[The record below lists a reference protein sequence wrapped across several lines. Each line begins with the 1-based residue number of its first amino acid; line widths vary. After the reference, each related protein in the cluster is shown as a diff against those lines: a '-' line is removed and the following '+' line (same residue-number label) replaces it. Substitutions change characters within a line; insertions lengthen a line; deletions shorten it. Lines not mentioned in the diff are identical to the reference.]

1 MKNYRQLVKE
11 LPSKKVVFA
20 FGRFQPPT
28 TGHEL
33 LVNAVKKLAG
43 TTADHVI
50 YASKTED
57 KKSNPLPVA
66 RKVYFL
72 KRMFP
77 KTNFLAASAEV
88 RTPIEAAKELNK
100 KYKNIVLVA
109 GSDRVASFQKLL
121 NDYNGK
127 EYHFDTIEVVS
138 AGERDP
144 DSDTASGMS
153 GTKMREAA
161 VAGDF
166 NKFKKGLPHT
176 LTELDGRRLMN
187 DIRKGLGHPVIKES
201 FVVNTNVLR
210 ERYINEEIFLI
221 GDKVQDANGVYEIM
235 DRGTNYVTV
244 ADSKGDLSKK
254 WLNQITESEITEDI
268 PGGYAPKEVSF
279 KGFTT
284 KNLHHSADATDAFM
298 QTIQRQGDKDPVAV
312 LNALKATDTYM
323 QINDLH
329 LAQGGI
335 APDQAE
341 INTWIAAHDKAKES
355 LDRVGEF
362 LHHEDYWHM
371 HRHELEFLLTNYKET
386 GKDDMNEE
394 LSDKTIKVS
403 DKIKVA
409 RIIANTFG
417 VENAEATSDPTQLV
431 NSGLRKVRGKAF
443 NADSLKIIG
452 KMLELAREVG
462 IQYDNNLVPI
472 KLKEGTIQ
480 PNGTDKIDV
489 LSSAPTDRTK
499 TVYYKDFKK
508 MIQKEEV
515 VDKKDNES
523 DHDYD
528 ARMSAHPHSHV
539 GHAMSAPSDSTNL
552 RRQKVRYR
560 LGEEVELDESASEL
574 DKHIS
579 TFGKGVKSSAAKQS
593 TYKRD
598 NKPIHNMKHVETDAS
613 HQAVFDHLKK
623 MGFKKT
629 SGHDPKPNEFDMH
642 HNRDEMTSKSD
653 PVHHSS
659 GVSAHVEKEH
669 GGKTKVH
676 FTHRGMKEE
685 VFEEVHIYESFEKAE
700 AHRTKAVEAQKKGD
714 AEKFHH
720 HMSNHYEALS
730 QWHSSK
736 GRHNMADL
744 TSQKA
749 DKHHEASTNGGKLK
763 TEEVTEEPAMKH
775 RVAVTVSDPNHTAVS
790 KRKEQVQKFAK
801 VTAASEADALKK
813 ASAHFKKAGFK
824 VHGAEHHSMVKEDA
838 DQIDEISQKLAGDY
852 YGAATKKH
860 IDKVGVKPNMYDRI
874 EKDMGKQRKA
884 GVDRALDRVTGAR
897 KTNEE
902 LVNELSNATLGS
914 YKKKAGAEASAA
926 DKVGD
931 TKKADKRFSGI
942 IKATKKEFVND
953 LEKEDV
959 DTSEYTIKKFVG
971 GDGKT
976 HERKIRPKRI
986 TFAASKGGGEPAQGK
1001 QKDESYYIDVVNALN
1016 EVMTAIDK
1024 GEYDFEGQMAR
1035 TQLQTTMRNCK
1046 DLIDMVKDDDNMP
1059 EWVQSKITLAQD
1071 YITTVRDYLQSKQEL
1086 GESTK
1091 AELEKDKDYEDYK
1104 DPFFEESDEE
1114 ELSDDDM
1121 DAMINNTQDH
1131 EFLDAYDEDEL
1142 HIVDLDT
1149 GEPVEDDEKDIKEE
1163 ALMEVLSRFERMRA
1177 KMRFAKTK
1185 SKRERRMVI
1194 ALKARSN
1201 SQTINKRARRMAVI
1215 LMKKRIAR
1223 KPLSQLSIGEK
1234 ERLEKIIQNRK
1245 AVIGRIAMKL
1255 TPRMRKIEQNR
1266 LSHTKGGT
1274 GSTNN
1279 AF

>member
-77 KTNFLAASAEV
+77 KTNFVAASAEV

-187 DIRKGLGHPVIKES
+187 DIRKGLGHPIIKEQ
-201 FVVNTNVLR
+201 FIVLKDNLR
-210 ERYINEEIFLI
+210 EKYFNGEIFNVGDIVESSDVQYEIVKRGSNHLLLKQEDGSLVSKWIQDVTLVEEI
-221 GDKVQDANGVYEIM
+221 K
-235 DRGTNYVTV
+235 
-244 ADSKGDLSKK
+244 
-254 WLNQITESEITEDI
+254 
-268 PGGYAPKEVSF
+268 
-279 KGFTT
+279 
-284 KNLHHSADATDAFM
+284 
-298 QTIQRQGDKDPVAV
+298 
-312 LNALKATDTYM
+312 
-323 QINDLH
+323 
-329 LAQGGI
+329 
-335 APDQAE
+335 
-341 INTWIAAHDKAKES
+341 
-355 LDRVGEF
+355 
-362 LHHEDYWHM
+362 
-371 HRHELEFLLTNYKET
+371 
-386 GKDDMNEE
+386 MNEE

-409 RIIANTFG
+409 RIIANTLG

-431 NSGLRKVRGKAF
+431 NAGLRKVRGKAF

-452 KMLELAREVG
+452 KMLELASEVG
-462 IQYDNNLVPI
+462 IKYDNNLVPT
-472 KLKEGTIQ
+472 KLKEGVIQ

-489 LSSAPTDRTK
+489 VSSAPTTSRTK
-499 TVYYKDFKK
+499 TVYYKDFKN
-508 MIQKEEV
+508 MLQKEAI

-523 DHDYD
+523 DQDTE
-528 ARMSAHPHSHV
+528 ARAKAHPHAEV
-539 GHAMSAPSDSTNL
+539 GSAMTKDTDTSNI
-552 RRQKVRYR
+552 RRQKIKYR
-560 LGEEVELDESASEL
+560 LGEEVELDESAADL

-598 NKPIHNMKHVETDAS
+598 NKPIHNMKHVETDS
-613 HQAVFDHLKK
+613 DHHAVFKHLQK
-623 MGFKKT
+623 MGYKKT
-629 SGHDPKPNEFDMH
+629 SGYDSKPNEFDMH

-659 GVSAHVEKEH
+659 GISAHVEKEH

-685 VFEEVHIYESFEKAE
+685 VQLDESYEKAE
-700 AHRTKAVEAQKKGD
+700 AHRTKAVEAQKAGN

-790 KRKEQVQKFAK
+790 KRKDQMQKFAK
-801 VTAASEADALKK
+801 VTAASMEDAIKK
-813 ASAHFKKAGFK
+813 AEAHFKKAGFK
-824 VHGAEHHSMVKEDA
+824 IHGSEHHSMVKED
-838 DQIDEISQKLAGDY
+838 L
-852 YGAATKKH
+852 
-860 IDKVGVKPNMYDRI
+860 
-874 EKDMGKQRKA
+874 
-884 GVDRALDRVTGAR
+884 
-897 KTNEE
+897 
-902 LVNELSNATLGS
+902 NELSNDTLGS

-926 DKVGD
+926 DKAGD

-953 LEKEDV
+953 L
-959 DTSEYTIKKFVG
+959 KKN
-971 GDGKT
+971 
-976 HERKIRPKRI
+976 
-986 TFAASKGGGEPAQGK
+986 
-1001 QKDESYYIDVVNALN
+1001 ESYYTKIVDALN
-1016 EVMTAIDK
+1016 EAMTAIDK

-1035 TQLQTTMRNCK
+1035 TQLQTTLRNCK

-1114 ELSDDDM
+1114 EMSDADM

-1131 EFLDAYDEDEL
+1131 EFLDAYEDNEL
-1142 HIVDLDT
+1142 HIIDLDT
-1149 GEPVEDDEKDIKEE
+1149 GESVEDDVEHVKEE
-1163 ALMEVLSRFERMRA
+1163 ALLEVLSRFERLRA

-1185 SKRERRMVI
+1185 SKRERRMAI
-1194 ALKARSN
+1194 ALKSRS
-1201 SQTINKRARRMAVI
+1201 STQTLNKRARHMAVI

-1234 ERLEKIIQNRK
+1234 ERLDKIIQKRK
-1245 AVIGRIAMKL
+1245 VMIGRIAMKL

-1274 GSTNN
+1274 GNTNN

>member
-66 RKVYFL
+66 RKIYFL

-187 DIRKGLGHPVIKES
+187 DIRKGLGHPIIKEQ
-201 FVVNTNVLR
+201 FVVQKDDLR
-210 ERYINEEIFLI
+210 EKYFNGEIFNV
-221 GDKVQDANGVYEIM
+221 GDIVESSDVQYEIIK
-235 DRGTNYVTV
+235 RGSNHLLLKQEDGSLVSKWIQDVTIV
-244 ADSKGDLSKK
+244 
-254 WLNQITESEITEDI
+254 EE
-268 PGGYAPKEVSF
+268 
-279 KGFTT
+279 
-284 KNLHHSADATDAFM
+284 
-298 QTIQRQGDKDPVAV
+298 
-312 LNALKATDTYM
+312 LK
-323 QINDLH
+323 
-329 LAQGGI
+329 
-335 APDQAE
+335 
-341 INTWIAAHDKAKES
+341 
-355 LDRVGEF
+355 
-362 LHHEDYWHM
+362 
-371 HRHELEFLLTNYKET
+371 
-386 GKDDMNEE
+386 MNEE
-394 LSDKTIKVS
+394 LSDKTIKGS

-462 IQYDNNLVPI
+462 IQYDNNLVPT

-515 VDKKDNES
+515 VDNEI
-523 DHDYD
+523 DDT
-528 ARMSAHPHSHV
+528 RMTAHPHSHV
-539 GHAMSAPSDSTNL
+539 GHAMVGPNDSHNL
-552 RRQKVRYR
+552 RHQKVRYR
-560 LGEEVELDESASEL
+560 LGEEVELDESAADL

-593 TYKRD
+593 TYKKD
-598 NKPIHNMKHVETDAS
+598 GKPIHNMKHVETDAT

-629 SGHDPKPNEFDMH
+629 GGYDSKPNEFDMH
-642 HNRDEMTSKSD
+642 HNRNEMTAKSD

-700 AHRTKAVEAQKKGD
+700 AHRIKATDAKTKGD

-801 VTAASEADALKK
+801 VTAGNEEEAIKK

-824 VHGAEHHSMVKEDA
+824 IHGAEHHSMVKEDI

-860 IDKVGVKPNMYDRI
+860 IDKVGVKSNMYDRI
-874 EKDMGKQRKA
+874 EKDMGKQRKT

-914 YKKKAGAEASAA
+914 YKKKAGADASAA
-926 DKVGD
+926 DKAGD

-986 TFAASKGGGEPAQGK
+986 TFAASKSGGEPAQGG
-1001 QKDESYYIDVVNALN
+1001 QKDESYYTKVVDALN
-1016 EVMTAIDK
+1016 EAMTAIDK
-1024 GEYDFEGQMAR
+1024 GEYDYEGQMAR
-1035 TQLQTTMRNCK
+1035 TQLQTTLRNCK
-1046 DLIDMVKDDDNMP
+1046 DLIDMIKDDDNMP

-1071 YITTVRDYLQSKQEL
+1071 YITTVRDYLQSKEEL
-1086 GESTK
+1086 V
-1091 AELEKDKDYEDYK
+1091 AEGLQPDT
-1104 DPFFEESDEE
+1104 DPFFDEDADT

-1131 EFLDAYDEDEL
+1131 EFLDAYEDGEL

-1185 SKRERRMVI
+1185 SKRERRMAI
-1194 ALKARSN
+1194 ALKSRS
-1201 SQTINKRARRMAVI
+1201 STQTLNKRARHMAVI

-1245 AVIGRIAMKL
+1245 AMIGRIAMKL

-1266 LSHTKGGT
+1266 LSHTKGAT

>member
-201 FVVNTNVLR
+201 FVVTTNVLR

-221 GDKVQDANGVYEIM
+221 GDKVQDTKGVYEIM

-244 ADSKGDLSKK
+244 ADSQGNLSKK
-254 WLNQITESEITEDI
+254 WLDQITESEITEDI
-268 PGGYAPKEVSF
+268 QGGYAPKEVSF
-279 KGFTT
+279 KGYTT

-312 LNALKATDTYM
+312 LNALKATDAYM
-323 QINDLH
+323 KINDLH
-329 LAQGGI
+329 LEQDGR
-335 APDQAE
+335 APDEAE
-341 INTWIAAHDKAKES
+341 IKTWIAAHDKAKES

-371 HRHELEFLLTNYKET
+371 HQHELEDLLTNYKET

-394 LSDKTIKVS
+394 LSDKTIKGS

-409 RIIANTFG
+409 RIIANTLG
-417 VENAEATSDPTQLV
+417 VENAETTSDPMQLV

-462 IQYDNNLVPI
+462 IQYDNNLVPT
-472 KLKEGTIQ
+472 KLKEGVIQ

-489 LSSAPTDRTK
+489 MTTAPADRTK

-508 MIQKEEV
+508 MIQKEDN

-523 DHDYD
+523 DHDYE
-528 ARMSAHPHSHV
+528 AALTAHPHSHI
-539 GHAMSAPSDSTNL
+539 GHSMTGPNDNHSL
-552 RRQKVRYR
+552 RRQKIKYH
-560 LGEEVELDESASEL
+560 LGEEVQLDES
-574 DKHIS
+574 
-579 TFGKGVKSSAAKQS
+579 
-593 TYKRD
+593 Y
-598 NKPIHNMKHVETDAS
+598 
-613 HQAVFDHLKK
+613 
-623 MGFKKT
+623 
-629 SGHDPKPNEFDMH
+629 
-642 HNRDEMTSKSD
+642 
-653 PVHHSS
+653 
-659 GVSAHVEKEH
+659 
-669 GGKTKVH
+669 
-676 FTHRGMKEE
+676 
-685 VFEEVHIYESFEKAE
+685 EKAE
-700 AHRTKAVEAQKKGD
+700 AHRAKAVEAQKKGD

-749 DKHHEASTNGGKLK
+749 DKHHEASINGGKLK

-790 KRKEQVQKFAK
+790 KRKEQIQKFAK
-801 VTAASEADALKK
+801 VTAGSEADALKK

-824 VHGAEHHSMVKEDA
+824 VHGTEHHSMVKEENS
-838 DQIDEISQKLAGDY
+838 ID
-852 YGAATKKH
+852 
-860 IDKVGVKPNMYDRI
+860 
-874 EKDMGKQRKA
+874 
-884 GVDRALDRVTGAR
+884 
-897 KTNEE
+897 
-902 LVNELSNATLGS
+902 
-914 YKKKAGAEASAA
+914 
-926 DKVGD
+926 
-931 TKKADKRFSGI
+931 
-942 IKATKKEFVND
+942 
-953 LEKEDV
+953 EDV
-959 DTSEYTIKKFVG
+959 DTSEYKIKKFVG

-976 HERKIRPKRI
+976 HERKIRPKRV
-986 TFAASKGGGEPAQGK
+986 TFAASKEGGEPVQDK
-1001 QKDESYYIDVVNALN
+1001 QKDESVVI
-1016 EVMTAIDK
+1016 TAPVL
-1024 GEYDFEGQMAR
+1024 EA
-1035 TQLQTTMRNCK
+1035 
-1046 DLIDMVKDDDNMP
+1046 
-1059 EWVQSKITLAQD
+1059 
-1071 YITTVRDYLQSKQEL
+1071 
-1086 GESTK
+1086 TK
-1091 AELEKDKDYEDYK
+1091 AEIEGNKDYEDYK

-1114 ELSDDDM
+1114 EMSDDDM
-1121 DAMINNTQDH
+1121 DAMINSTHDH

-1149 GEPVEDDEKDIKEE
+1149 GESVEDDEKEIKEE
-1163 ALMEVLSRFERMRA
+1163 TLMEVLSRFERMRA

-1185 SKRERRMVI
+1185 SKRERRMAI

-1266 LSHTKGGT
+1266 LTHTKGGT

>member
-77 KTNFLAASAEV
+77 KTNFVAASAEV

-187 DIRKGLGHPVIKES
+187 DIRKGLGHPIIKEQ
-201 FVVNTNVLR
+201 FIVQTDDLR
-210 ERYINEEIFLI
+210 EKYFNGEIFNV
-221 GDKVQDANGVYEIM
+221 GDIVESSDVQYEIVK
-235 DRGTNYVTV
+235 RGSNHLLLKQEDGSLVSKWIQDVTIV
-244 ADSKGDLSKK
+244 
-254 WLNQITESEITEDI
+254 EE
-268 PGGYAPKEVSF
+268 
-279 KGFTT
+279 
-284 KNLHHSADATDAFM
+284 
-298 QTIQRQGDKDPVAV
+298 
-312 LNALKATDTYM
+312 LK
-323 QINDLH
+323 
-329 LAQGGI
+329 
-335 APDQAE
+335 
-341 INTWIAAHDKAKES
+341 
-355 LDRVGEF
+355 
-362 LHHEDYWHM
+362 
-371 HRHELEFLLTNYKET
+371 
-386 GKDDMNEE
+386 MNEE
-394 LSDKTIKVS
+394 LSDKTIKS
-403 DKIKVA
+403 TDKIKVA

-462 IQYDNNLVPI
+462 IQYDNNLVPT

-489 LSSAPTDRTK
+489 LSSAPTNRTK

-508 MIQKEEV
+508 IIQKEEV
-515 VDKKDNES
+515 VDNEI
-523 DHDYD
+523 DDVRID
-528 ARMSAHPHSHV
+528 AHPHSHV
-539 GHAMSAPSDSTNL
+539 GHAMVGPNDSHNL
-552 RRQKVRYR
+552 RHQKVRYR
-560 LGEEVELDESASEL
+560 LGEEVELDESAADL

-598 NKPIHNMKHVETDAS
+598 NKPIHNMKHVETDAT

-629 SGHDPKPNEFDMH
+629 SGYDPKPNEFDMH
-642 HNRDEMTSKSD
+642 HNRDEMTAKSD

-659 GVSAHVEKEH
+659 GVSVHVEKEH

-685 VFEEVHIYESFEKAE
+685 FQLDESYEKAE
-700 AHRTKAVEAQKKGD
+700 AHRIKATDAKTKGD

-749 DKHHEASTNGGKLK
+749 DKHHEASLNGGKLK

-801 VTAASEADALKK
+801 VTAGNEEEAIKK

-824 VHGAEHHSMVKEDA
+824 IHGAEHHSMVKED
-838 DQIDEISQKLAGDY
+838 L
-852 YGAATKKH
+852 
-860 IDKVGVKPNMYDRI
+860 
-874 EKDMGKQRKA
+874 
-884 GVDRALDRVTGAR
+884 
-897 KTNEE
+897 
-902 LVNELSNATLGS
+902 NELSNATLGS
-914 YKKKAGAEASAA
+914 YKKKAGADASAA

-931 TKKADKRFSGI
+931 TKKDDKRFSGI

-953 LEKEDV
+953 LKKEDV
-959 DTSEYTIKKFVG
+959 DTSEYKIKKFVG

-986 TFAASKGGGEPAQGK
+986 TFAASKSGGEPAQGG
-1001 QKDESYYIDVVNALN
+1001 QKDESYYTKVVDALN
-1016 EVMTAIDK
+1016 EAMTAIDK
-1024 GEYDFEGQMAR
+1024 GEYDYEGQMAR
-1035 TQLQTTMRNCK
+1035 TQLQTTLRNCK
-1046 DLIDMVKDDDNMP
+1046 DLIDMIKDDDNMP

-1071 YITTVRDYLQSKQEL
+1071 YITTVRDYLQSKEEL
-1086 GESTK
+1086 V
-1091 AELEKDKDYEDYK
+1091 AEGLQPDT
-1104 DPFFEESDEE
+1104 DPFFDEDADA

-1131 EFLDAYDEDEL
+1131 EFLDAYEDGEL
-1142 HIVDLDT
+1142 HIMDLDT
-1149 GEPVEDDEKDIKEE
+1149 GESVEDDEKDIKEE

-1194 ALKARSN
+1194 ALKSRS
-1201 SQTINKRARRMAVI
+1201 STQTLNKRARHMAVI

-1245 AVIGRIAMKL
+1245 AMIGRIAMKL

-1266 LSHTKGGT
+1266 LTHTKGGT

>member
-201 FVVNTNVLR
+201 FVVNTNNLR
-210 ERYINEEIFLI
+210 EKYINEEIFLI
-221 GDKVQDANGVYEIM
+221 GDKVQDAHGVYEIM

-254 WLNQITESEITEDI
+254 WLDQIIESEITEDI
-268 PGGYAPKEVSF
+268 QSDCAPKEVSF
-279 KGFTT
+279 KGYTT
-284 KNLHHSADATDAFM
+284 KNLHHSTDATNAFM
-298 QTIQRQGDKDPVAV
+298 LTIQRKGGKDPVAV

-323 QINDLH
+323 KINDLH
-329 LAQGGI
+329 LEQGGT
-335 APDQAE
+335 APEKNE

-355 LDRVGEF
+355 LDRIGEF

-371 HRHELEFLLTNYKET
+371 HQHELQDLLTNYKET

-394 LSDKTIKVS
+394 LSDKTIKVT

-462 IQYDNNLVPI
+462 IQYDNNLVPT

-480 PNGTDKIDV
+480 PNKTNEIDV
-489 LSSAPTDRTK
+489 QTSTPTDRTK

-528 ARMSAHPHSHV
+528 ARMTANPHSYV
-539 GHAMSAPSDSTNL
+539 GHSMSAPTDSNNL
-552 RRQKVRYR
+552 RHQKVRYR
-560 LGEEVELDESASEL
+560 LGEEVSE
-574 DKHIS
+574 K
-579 TFGKGVKSSAAKQS
+579 
-593 TYKRD
+593 
-598 NKPIHNMKHVETDAS
+598 
-613 HQAVFDHLKK
+613 
-623 MGFKKT
+623 
-629 SGHDPKPNEFDMH
+629 
-642 HNRDEMTSKSD
+642 
-653 PVHHSS
+653 
-659 GVSAHVEKEH
+659 
-669 GGKTKVH
+669 
-676 FTHRGMKEE
+676 
-685 VFEEVHIYESFEKAE
+685 
-700 AHRTKAVEAQKKGD
+700 
-714 AEKFHH
+714 
-720 HMSNHYEALS
+720 
-730 QWHSSK
+730 
-736 GRHNMADL
+736 
-744 TSQKA
+744 
-749 DKHHEASTNGGKLK
+749 
-763 TEEVTEEPAMKH
+763 PAMKH
-775 RVAVTVSDPNHTAVS
+775 RVAVTVSDPNHTVVS

-801 VTAASEADALKK
+801 VTAGNEKEAINK

-824 VHGAEHHSMVKEDA
+824 IHGAEHHSMVKED
-838 DQIDEISQKLAGDY
+838 L
-852 YGAATKKH
+852 
-860 IDKVGVKPNMYDRI
+860 
-874 EKDMGKQRKA
+874 
-884 GVDRALDRVTGAR
+884 
-897 KTNEE
+897 
-902 LVNELSNATLGS
+902 NELSNDTLGS
-914 YKKKAGAEASAA
+914 YKKKAGVEASAA

-953 LEKEDV
+953 L
-959 DTSEYTIKKFVG
+959 
-971 GDGKT
+971 
-976 HERKIRPKRI
+976 RKN
-986 TFAASKGGGEPAQGK
+986 
-1001 QKDESYYIDVVNALN
+1001 ESYYVGVIDDLTEA
-1016 EVMTAIDK
+1016 MIAIDK

-1035 TQLQTTMRNCK
+1035 TQLQTTLRNCK
-1046 DLIDMVKDDDNMP
+1046 DLIAMVKDDDNMP

-1071 YITTVRDYLQSKQEL
+1071 YITTVRDYLQSKEEL
-1086 GESTK
+1086 VAES
-1091 AELEKDKDYEDYK
+1091 LQPDNDPVFDKDADT
-1104 DPFFEESDEE
+1104 

-1131 EFLDAYDEDEL
+1131 EFLDAYDEEEL
-1142 HIVDLDT
+1142 HIIDLDT
-1149 GEPVEDDEKDIKEE
+1149 GEPVEDTEKDIKEE
-1163 ALMEVLSRFERMRA
+1163 TLMEVLSRFERMRA
-1177 KMRFAKTK
+1177 KMRFAKTQ
-1185 SKRERRMVI
+1185 SKRNRRMAI
-1194 ALKARSN
+1194 TLKTRSN

-1215 LMKKRIAR
+1215 LMKKRIAK
-1223 KPLSQLSIGEK
+1223 KPLSQLSLGEK

-1266 LSHTKGGT
+1266 LSHTKGAT

>member
-187 DIRKGLGHPVIKES
+187 DIRKGLGHPIIKEQ
-201 FVVNTNVLR
+201 FIVKKDDLR
-210 ERYINEEIFLI
+210 EKYFNGQIFNVGEIVESS
-221 GDKVQDANGVYEIM
+221 DVQYEIVK
-235 DRGTNYVTV
+235 RGSNHLLLKQEDGSLVSKWIQDVTIV
-244 ADSKGDLSKK
+244 
-254 WLNQITESEITEDI
+254 EE
-268 PGGYAPKEVSF
+268 
-279 KGFTT
+279 
-284 KNLHHSADATDAFM
+284 
-298 QTIQRQGDKDPVAV
+298 
-312 LNALKATDTYM
+312 LK
-323 QINDLH
+323 
-329 LAQGGI
+329 
-335 APDQAE
+335 
-341 INTWIAAHDKAKES
+341 
-355 LDRVGEF
+355 
-362 LHHEDYWHM
+362 
-371 HRHELEFLLTNYKET
+371 
-386 GKDDMNEE
+386 MNEE
-394 LSDKTIKVS
+394 LSDKTIKS
-403 DKIKVA
+403 TDKIKVA

-462 IQYDNNLVPI
+462 IQYDNNLVPT

-515 VDKKDNES
+515 VDNEI
-523 DHDYD
+523 DDT
-528 ARMSAHPHSHV
+528 RMTAHPHSHV
-539 GHAMSAPSDSTNL
+539 GHAMVGPNDSHNL
-552 RRQKVRYR
+552 RHQKVRYR
-560 LGEEVELDESASEL
+560 LGEATDAEKAAKESAKASLAAKQAKEKEALTNKQAKEKEAISEDDDIVTRSDYKVSPSGRKVHKQLRFKSFTNDVKEHVELDESAAEL
-574 DKHIS
+574 NKHIS
-579 TFGKGVKSSAAKQS
+579 TFSSGVKSSAAKQS
-593 TYKRD
+593 TYKKD
-598 NKPIHNMKHVETDAS
+598 GKPIHNMKHVETDAT

-629 SGHDPKPNEFDMH
+629 GGYDSKPNEFDMH

-700 AHRTKAVEAQKKGD
+700 AHRIKATDAKTKGD

-801 VTAASEADALKK
+801 VTAGNEEEAIKK

-824 VHGAEHHSMVKEDA
+824 IHGAEHHSMVKEDI

-860 IDKVGVKPNMYDRI
+860 IDKVGVKSNMYDRI
-874 EKDMGKQRKA
+874 EKDMGKQRKT

-914 YKKKAGAEASAA
+914 YKKKAGVEASAA
-926 DKVGD
+926 DKAGD

-953 LEKEDV
+953 L
-959 DTSEYTIKKFVG
+959 
-971 GDGKT
+971 
-976 HERKIRPKRI
+976 RKN
-986 TFAASKGGGEPAQGK
+986 
-1001 QKDESYYIDVVNALN
+1001 ESYYTKVVDALN
-1016 EVMTAIDK
+1016 EAMTAIDK
-1024 GEYDFEGQMAR
+1024 GEYDYEGQMAR

-1071 YITTVRDYLQSKQEL
+1071 YITTVRDYLQSKEEL

-1091 AELEKDKDYEDYK
+1091 SELEKDKDYEDYK
-1104 DPFFEESDEE
+1104 DPFFEENDEE
-1114 ELSDDDM
+1114 EMSDDDM

-1131 EFLDAYDEDEL
+1131 EFLDAYEDGEL
-1142 HIVDLDT
+1142 HIMDLDT
-1149 GEPVEDDEKDIKEE
+1149 GESVEDDEKDIKEE

-1194 ALKARSN
+1194 ALKSRS
-1201 SQTINKRARRMAVI
+1201 STQTLNKRARHMAVI

-1245 AVIGRIAMKL
+1245 AMIGRIAMKL

-1266 LSHTKGGT
+1266 LTHTKGGT

>member
-1 MKNYRQLVKE
+1 
-11 LPSKKVVFA
+11 
-20 FGRFQPPT
+20 
-28 TGHEL
+28 
-33 LVNAVKKLAG
+33 
-43 TTADHVI
+43 
-50 YASKTED
+50 
-57 KKSNPLPVA
+57 
-66 RKVYFL
+66 
-72 KRMFP
+72 
-77 KTNFLAASAEV
+77 
-88 RTPIEAAKELNK
+88 
-100 KYKNIVLVA
+100 
-109 GSDRVASFQKLL
+109 
-121 NDYNGK
+121 
-127 EYHFDTIEVVS
+127 
-138 AGERDP
+138 
-144 DSDTASGMS
+144 
-153 GTKMREAA
+153 MREAA

-201 FVVNTNVLR
+201 FVVTTNVLR

-221 GDKVQDANGVYEIM
+221 GDKVQDAKGVYEIM

-244 ADSKGDLSKK
+244 ADSQGNLSKK
-254 WLNQITESEITEDI
+254 WLDQITESQITEDI
-268 PGGYAPKEVSF
+268 QGGYAPKEVSF
-279 KGFTT
+279 KGYTT

-312 LNALKATDTYM
+312 LNALKATDAYM
-323 QINDLH
+323 KINDLH
-329 LAQGGI
+329 LEQGGR
-335 APDQAE
+335 APEKTE
-341 INTWIAAHDKAKES
+341 IDAWIAAHDKAKES

-371 HRHELEFLLTNYKET
+371 HEHELESLLTNYKET

-394 LSDKTIKVS
+394 LSDKTIKGS

-409 RIIANTFG
+409 RIIANTLG
-417 VENAEATSDPTQLV
+417 VENAEATSDPMQLV

-462 IQYDNNLVPI
+462 IQYDNNLVPT
-472 KLKEGTIQ
+472 KLKEGVIQ

-489 LSSAPTDRTK
+489 MTTAPADRTK

-508 MIQKEEV
+508 MIQKEDN

-523 DHDYD
+523 DHDYE
-528 ARMSAHPHSHV
+528 AGLTAHPHSHI
-539 GHAMSAPSDSTNL
+539 GQSMTGPNDNHNL
-552 RRQKVRYR
+552 RRQKIKYH
-560 LGEEVELDESASEL
+560 LGEEVELDESAAEL

-598 NKPIHNMKHVETDAS
+598 GKPIHNMKHVETDS
-613 HQAVFDHLKK
+613 DHQKVFDHLKK

-629 SGHDPKPNEFDMH
+629 GGHDPKPNEFDMH

-676 FTHRGMKEE
+676 FTHRSMKEE
-685 VFEEVHIYESFEKAE
+685 FQLDESYEKAE
-700 AHRTKAVEAQKKGD
+700 AHRAKAVEAQKKGD

-749 DKHHEASTNGGKLK
+749 DKHHEASINGGKLK

-790 KRKEQVQKFAK
+790 KRKEQIQKFAK

-824 VHGAEHHSMVKEDA
+824 VHGTEHHSMVKED
-838 DQIDEISQKLAGDY
+838 L
-852 YGAATKKH
+852 
-860 IDKVGVKPNMYDRI
+860 
-874 EKDMGKQRKA
+874 
-884 GVDRALDRVTGAR
+884 
-897 KTNEE
+897 
-902 LVNELSNATLGS
+902 NELSNDTLGS

-926 DKVGD
+926 DKAGD

-953 LEKEDV
+953 LRKEDV
-959 DTSEYTIKKFVG
+959 DTSEYKIKKFVG

-976 HERKIRPKRI
+976 HERKIRPKRV
-986 TFAASKGGGEPAQGK
+986 TFAASKSGGEPAQDK
-1001 QKDESYYIDVVNALN
+1001 QKDESFYIDVVNALN
-1016 EVMTAIDK
+1016 EAMTAIDK

-1035 TQLQTTMRNCK
+1035 TQLQTTLRNCK

-1091 AELEKDKDYEDYK
+1091 AEIEGNKDYEDYK
-1104 DPFFEESDEE
+1104 DPFFAESDDNEE
-1114 ELSDDDM
+1114 MSDDDM
-1121 DAMINNTQDH
+1121 DAMINSTQDH

-1149 GEPVEDDEKDIKEE
+1149 GEPVEDDEKEIKEE
-1163 ALMEVLSRFERMRA
+1163 TLMEVLSRFERMRA

-1185 SKRERRMVI
+1185 SKRERRMAI

-1266 LSHTKGGT
+1266 LTHTKGGT

>member
-1 MKNYRQLVKE
+1 MKQYRQLVKE

-43 TTADHVI
+43 STADHVI

-77 KTNFLAASAEV
+77 KTNFVAASAEV

-127 EYHFDTIEVVS
+127 EYNFDTIEVVS

-187 DIRKGLGHPVIKES
+187 DIRKGMGHPTIKES
-201 FVVNTNVLR
+201 FVVTTNVLR
-210 ERYINEEIFLI
+210 ERYINEEIFMI
-221 GDKVQDANGVYEIM
+221 GDKVQDDKGVYEIM

-244 ADSKGDLSKK
+244 ADSQGNLSKK
-254 WLNQITESEITEDI
+254 WLDQITESEIVEDI
-268 PGGYAPKEVSF
+268 SSGYVPKEVSF
-279 KGFTT
+279 KGYTT

-298 QTIQRQGDKDPVAV
+298 QTIKRQGDKDPVSV

-329 LAQGGI
+329 LAQGSI
-335 APDQAE
+335 APDNAE
-341 INTWIAAHDKAKES
+341 IKTWIAAHDKAKES

-371 HRHELEFLLTNYKET
+371 HQHELEVLLTNYKER

-394 LSDKTIKVS
+394 LSDKTIKGS

-452 KMLELAREVG
+452 KMLQLASEVG
-462 IQYDNNLVPI
+462 IQYDNNLVPT

-489 LSSAPTDRTK
+489 LSSAPTSRTK
-499 TVYYKDFKK
+499 TVYYKDFKN
-508 MIQKEEV
+508 ILQKEAV
-515 VDKKDNES
+515 VDDKID
-523 DHDYD
+523 DV
-528 ARMSAHPHSHV
+528 RLTAHPHSHV
-539 GHAMSAPSDSTNL
+539 GHAMTSPTDSSNH
-552 RRQKVRYR
+552 RHQKIRYR
-560 LGEEVELDESASEL
+560 LGEEVEL
-574 DKHIS
+574 
-579 TFGKGVKSSAAKQS
+579 
-593 TYKRD
+593 
-598 NKPIHNMKHVETDAS
+598 
-613 HQAVFDHLKK
+613 
-623 MGFKKT
+623 
-629 SGHDPKPNEFDMH
+629 NE
-642 HNRDEMTSKSD
+642 
-653 PVHHSS
+653 
-659 GVSAHVEKEH
+659 EH
-669 GGKTKVH
+669 
-676 FTHRGMKEE
+676 
-685 VFEEVHIYESFEKAE
+685 YEKAE
-700 AHRTKAVEAQKKGD
+700 AHRAKAMEAKKKDD
-714 AEKFHH
+714 AEMYHH
-720 HMSNHYEALS
+720 HMSNHYDSIA
-730 QWHSSK
+730 QWHDSK

-744 TSQKA
+744 SGQKA
-749 DKHHEASTNGGKLK
+749 EKHHEASLNGGKLK

-775 RVAVTVSDPNHTAVS
+775 RVAVTISDPNHTVVS

-801 VTAASEADALKK
+801 VTAGNEADAIKK
-813 ASAHFKKAGFK
+813 ASAHFEKAGFK
-824 VHGAEHHSMVKEDA
+824 IHGAEHHSMVKED
-838 DQIDEISQKLAGDY
+838 L
-852 YGAATKKH
+852 
-860 IDKVGVKPNMYDRI
+860 
-874 EKDMGKQRKA
+874 
-884 GVDRALDRVTGAR
+884 
-897 KTNEE
+897 
-902 LVNELSNATLGS
+902 NELSNDTLGS
-914 YKKKAGAEASAA
+914 YKKKAGEQASAA

-953 LEKEDV
+953 LRKEDA
-959 DTSEYTIKKFVG
+959 EL
-971 GDGKT
+971 
-976 HERKIRPKRI
+976 EE
-986 TFAASKGGGEPAQGK
+986 A
-1001 QKDESYYIDVVNALN
+1001 
-1016 EVMTAIDK
+1016 MTAIDK

-1035 TQLQTTMRNCK
+1035 TQLQTILRNCK
-1046 DLIDMVKDDDNMP
+1046 DLIDMIKDDNNMP

-1071 YITTVRDYLQSKQEL
+1071 YITTVRDYLQSKEEL
-1086 GESTK
+1086 V
-1091 AELEKDKDYEDYK
+1091 AEGLQPDN
-1104 DPFFEESDEE
+1104 DPFFDEDVDT
-1114 ELSDDDM
+1114 ELSDKDM
-1121 DAMINNTQDH
+1121 DDMINNTHDD
-1131 EFLDAYDEDEL
+1131 EFMDAYEDDEF
-1142 HIVDLDT
+1142 HIVDTET
-1149 GEPVEDDEKDIKEE
+1149 GEPIEDDGVNEE
-1163 ALMEVLSRFERMRA
+1163 ALMEVLSRSERMRA

-1185 SKRERRMVI
+1185 SKRERRMMIV
-1194 ALKARSN
+1194 LKTRSN
-1201 SQTINKRARRMAVI
+1201 TATLNKRARRMAI
-1215 LMKKRIAR
+1215 QLMKKRIAK

-1234 ERLEKIIQNRK
+1234 ERLERIIQSRK
-1245 AVIGRIAMKL
+1245 QMIGRIAMKL

-1279 AF
+1279 AL

>member
-187 DIRKGLGHPVIKES
+187 DIRKGLGHPIIKEQ
-201 FVVNTNVLR
+201 FIVKKDDLR
-210 ERYINEEIFLI
+210 EKYFNGEIFNV
-221 GDKVQDANGVYEIM
+221 GDIVESSDVQYEIVK
-235 DRGTNYVTV
+235 RGSNHLLLKQEDGSLVSKWIQDVTIV
-244 ADSKGDLSKK
+244 
-254 WLNQITESEITEDI
+254 EE
-268 PGGYAPKEVSF
+268 
-279 KGFTT
+279 
-284 KNLHHSADATDAFM
+284 
-298 QTIQRQGDKDPVAV
+298 
-312 LNALKATDTYM
+312 LK
-323 QINDLH
+323 
-329 LAQGGI
+329 
-335 APDQAE
+335 
-341 INTWIAAHDKAKES
+341 
-355 LDRVGEF
+355 
-362 LHHEDYWHM
+362 
-371 HRHELEFLLTNYKET
+371 
-386 GKDDMNEE
+386 MNEE
-394 LSDKTIKVS
+394 LSDKTIKGS

-462 IQYDNNLVPI
+462 IQYDNNLVPT

-515 VDKKDNES
+515 VENEI
-523 DHDYD
+523 DD
-528 ARMSAHPHSHV
+528 ARMTAHPHSHV
-539 GHAMSAPSDSTNL
+539 GHAMVGPNDSHNL
-552 RRQKVRYR
+552 RHQKVRYR
-560 LGEEVELDESASEL
+560 LGEEVELDESAADL

-593 TYKRD
+593 TYKKD
-598 NKPIHNMKHVETDAS
+598 GKPIHNMKHVETDAT

-629 SGHDPKPNEFDMH
+629 GGYDSKPNEFDMH

-700 AHRTKAVEAQKKGD
+700 AHRIKATDAKTKGD

-801 VTAASEADALKK
+801 VTAGNEEEAIKK

-824 VHGAEHHSMVKEDA
+824 IHGAEHHSMVKED
-838 DQIDEISQKLAGDY
+838 L
-852 YGAATKKH
+852 
-860 IDKVGVKPNMYDRI
+860 
-874 EKDMGKQRKA
+874 
-884 GVDRALDRVTGAR
+884 
-897 KTNEE
+897 
-902 LVNELSNATLGS
+902 NELSNDTLGS

-926 DKVGD
+926 DKAGD

-942 IKATKKEFVND
+942 IKATKKQFVND
-953 LEKEDV
+953 L
-959 DTSEYTIKKFVG
+959 
-971 GDGKT
+971 
-976 HERKIRPKRI
+976 RKN
-986 TFAASKGGGEPAQGK
+986 
-1001 QKDESYYIDVVNALN
+1001 ESYYTKIVDALN
-1016 EVMTAIDK
+1016 EAMTAIDK
-1024 GEYDFEGQMAR
+1024 GEYDYEGQMAR

-1071 YITTVRDYLQSKQEL
+1071 YITTVRDYLQSKEEL

-1091 AELEKDKDYEDYK
+1091 SELEKDKDYEDYK
-1104 DPFFEESDEE
+1104 DPFFEENDEE
-1114 ELSDDDM
+1114 EMSDDDM

-1131 EFLDAYDEDEL
+1131 EFLDAYEDGEL
-1142 HIVDLDT
+1142 HIMDLDT
-1149 GEPVEDDEKDIKEE
+1149 GESVEDDEKDIKEE

-1194 ALKARSN
+1194 ALKSRS
-1201 SQTINKRARRMAVI
+1201 STQTLNKRARHMAVI

-1245 AVIGRIAMKL
+1245 AMIGRIAMKL

>member
-187 DIRKGLGHPVIKES
+187 DIRKGLGHPIIKEQ
-201 FVVNTNVLR
+201 FIVQKDNLR
-210 ERYINEEIFLI
+210 EKYFNGEIFNVGDIVESSDIQYEIVKRGSNHLLLKQENGSLVSKWIQNVTLVEEI
-221 GDKVQDANGVYEIM
+221 K
-235 DRGTNYVTV
+235 
-244 ADSKGDLSKK
+244 
-254 WLNQITESEITEDI
+254 
-268 PGGYAPKEVSF
+268 
-279 KGFTT
+279 
-284 KNLHHSADATDAFM
+284 
-298 QTIQRQGDKDPVAV
+298 
-312 LNALKATDTYM
+312 
-323 QINDLH
+323 
-329 LAQGGI
+329 
-335 APDQAE
+335 
-341 INTWIAAHDKAKES
+341 
-355 LDRVGEF
+355 
-362 LHHEDYWHM
+362 
-371 HRHELEFLLTNYKET
+371 
-386 GKDDMNEE
+386 MNEE
-394 LSDKTIKVS
+394 LSDKTIKGS

-462 IQYDNNLVPI
+462 IQYDNNLVPT

-480 PNGTDKIDV
+480 PNETDKIDV

-508 MIQKEEV
+508 MLQKEAI

-523 DHDYD
+523 DQDTE
-528 ARMSAHPHSHV
+528 ARAKAHPHTEV
-539 GHAMSAPSDSTNL
+539 GHAMAAIGDTSNV
-552 RRQKVRYR
+552 RRQKIKYR
-560 LGEEVELDESASEL
+560 LGEEVELDESVSEL
-574 DKHIS
+574 DKHVS

-598 NKPIHNMKHVETDAS
+598 GKPIHNMKHVETDS
-613 HQAVFDHLKK
+613 DHHAVFKHLQK
-623 MGFKKT
+623 MGYKKT
-629 SGHDPKPNEFDMH
+629 SGYDPKPHEFDMH

-685 VFEEVHIYESFEKAE
+685 VQLDESYEKAE

-749 DKHHEASTNGGKLK
+749 DKHHEASLNGGKLK

-790 KRKEQVQKFAK
+790 KRKDQMQKFAK
-801 VTAASEADALKK
+801 VTAASMEDAIKK
-813 ASAHFKKAGFK
+813 AEAHFKKSGFK
-824 VHGAEHHSMVKEDA
+824 IHGSEHHSMVKED
-838 DQIDEISQKLAGDY
+838 L
-852 YGAATKKH
+852 
-860 IDKVGVKPNMYDRI
+860 
-874 EKDMGKQRKA
+874 
-884 GVDRALDRVTGAR
+884 
-897 KTNEE
+897 
-902 LVNELSNATLGS
+902 NELSNDTLGS

-926 DKVGD
+926 DKAGD

-953 LEKEDV
+953 LRKE
-959 DTSEYTIKKFVG
+959 
-971 GDGKT
+971 
-976 HERKIRPKRI
+976 
-986 TFAASKGGGEPAQGK
+986 
-1001 QKDESYYIDVVNALN
+1001 ESYYTKVVDALN
-1016 EVMTAIDK
+1016 EAMTAIDK

-1071 YITTVRDYLQSKQEL
+1071 YITTVRDYLQSKEEL
-1086 GESTK
+1086 GEETK
-1091 AELEKDKDYEDYK
+1091 AELEKDKDYQEPR
-1104 DPFFEESDEE
+1104 DPFFEDHEE
-1114 ELSDDDM
+1114 EMSDADM

-1131 EFLDAYDEDEL
+1131 EFLDAYEDDEL
-1142 HIVDLDT
+1142 HIIDLDT
-1149 GEPVEDDEKDIKEE
+1149 GEPVEDDTEHVKEE
-1163 ALMEVLSRFERMRA
+1163 ALMEVLSRFERLRA

-1185 SKRERRMVI
+1185 SKRERRMAI
-1194 ALKARSN
+1194 ALKSRS
-1201 SQTINKRARRMAVI
+1201 STQTLNKRARHMAVI

-1234 ERLEKIIQNRK
+1234 ERLDKIIQKRK
-1245 AVIGRIAMKL
+1245 VMIGRIAMKL

-1274 GSTNN
+1274 GNTSN

>member
-1 MKNYRQLVKE
+1 MKQYRQLVKE

-43 TTADHVI
+43 STADHVI

-77 KTNFLAASAEV
+77 KTNFIAASAEV
-88 RTPIEAAKELNK
+88 RTFIEAAKELNK
-100 KYKNIVLVA
+100 KYKNLVMVA
-109 GSDRVASFQKLL
+109 GSDRINEYDKIL
-121 NDYNGK
+121 NKYNGT
-127 EYHFDTIEVVS
+127 EFNFDTIEVVS

-187 DIRKGLGHPVIKES
+187 DIRKGMGHPIIKES
-201 FVVNTNVLR
+201 FAVTTNILR

-235 DRGTNYVTV
+235 DRGTNYITV
-244 ADSKGDLSKK
+244 ADSVGNLSKK
-254 WLNQITESEITEDI
+254 WLDQITESEITEDVQ
-268 PGGYAPKEVSF
+268 GGYAPKEVSF
-279 KGFTT
+279 KGYTT

-298 QTIQRQGDKDPVAV
+298 QTIRRQGDKDPVAV

-329 LAQGGI
+329 LTQGGI

-341 INTWIAAHDKAKES
+341 IKTWIAAHDKAKES

-371 HRHELEFLLTNYKET
+371 HQHELEGLLTNYKET

-394 LSDKTIKVS
+394 LSDKTIKGS

-409 RIIANTFG
+409 RIIANTLG

-452 KMLELAREVG
+452 KMLQLASEVG
-462 IQYDNNLVPI
+462 IQYDNNLVPT
-472 KLKEGTIQ
+472 KLKEDLDEAAQGHTIEAQGIRGMKATPWRKTFKSHEHLAKWADANDSVEVHGTRDLEQAKKGNLSPAIKEADLEKFKKYTRPVVKTTPKIERTTNPAGRTTDHVEWKVTTPTGEIHRHKTKKEAQAHFDSFSEGTVQ

-528 ARMSAHPHSHV
+528 ASATAHPHTQV
-539 GHAMSAPSDSTNL
+539 GHAMTSTTDSSNI
-552 RRQKVRYR
+552 RRQKIRYR
-560 LGEEVELDESASEL
+560 LGEEVELNEG
-574 DKHIS
+574 H
-579 TFGKGVKSSAAKQS
+579 
-593 TYKRD
+593 Y
-598 NKPIHNMKHVETDAS
+598 ET
-613 HQAVFDHLKK
+613 
-623 MGFKKT
+623 
-629 SGHDPKPNEFDMH
+629 
-642 HNRDEMTSKSD
+642 
-653 PVHHSS
+653 
-659 GVSAHVEKEH
+659 
-669 GGKTKVH
+669 
-676 FTHRGMKEE
+676 
-685 VFEEVHIYESFEKAE
+685 AE
-700 AHRTKAVEAQKKGD
+700 AHRAKAMAAKQKGD
-714 AEKFHH
+714 AESYHH
-720 HMSNHYEALS
+720 HMSNHYDSIA
-730 QWHSSK
+730 QWHDSK
-736 GRHNMADL
+736 GRHNMSDISAE
-744 TSQKA
+744 KA
-749 DKHHEASTNGGKLK
+749 EKHHEASINGGKLK
-763 TEEVTEEPAMKH
+763 TEDVSEEPAMKH

-790 KRKEQVQKFAK
+790 KRKEQIQKFAK
-801 VTAASEADALKK
+801 VTAGSEEDAVKK

-824 VHGAEHHSMVKEDA
+824 IHGAEHHSMVKEDLDEEA
-838 DQIDEISQKLAGDY
+838 GTKPGWMLKQDPALAKKLKDQQDRKKFVAGEP
-852 YGAATKKH
+852 TKKE
-860 IDKVGVKPNMYDRI
+860 VKED
-874 EKDMGKQRKA
+874 
-884 GVDRALDRVTGAR
+884 
-897 KTNEE
+897 
-902 LVNELSNATLGS
+902 LVNELSNDTLGS
-914 YKKKAGAEASAA
+914 YKKKAGEQASAA

-942 IKATKKEFVND
+942 IKATKKQFVND
-953 LEKEDV
+953 L
-959 DTSEYTIKKFVG
+959 
-971 GDGKT
+971 
-976 HERKIRPKRI
+976 RK
-986 TFAASKGGGEPAQGK
+986 
-1001 QKDESYYIDVVNALN
+1001 ESYYVEVIDALT
-1016 EVMTAIDK
+1016 EAITAIDK
-1024 GEYDFEGQMAR
+1024 GEYDYEGQMAR
-1035 TQLQTTMRNCK
+1035 TQLQTTLRNCK

-1071 YITTVRDYLQSKQEL
+1071 YITTVRDYLQSKEEL
-1086 GESTK
+1086 V
-1091 AELEKDKDYEDYK
+1091 AEGLQPDN
-1104 DPFFEESDEE
+1104 DPFFDEDADT

-1121 DAMINNTQDH
+1121 DDMINNTHDD
-1131 EFLDAYDEDEL
+1131 EFMDAYEDDEF
-1142 HIVDLDT
+1142 HIIDMET
-1149 GEPVEDDEKDIKEE
+1149 GEPVEDEE
-1163 ALMEVLSRFERMRA
+1163 EVNEESLMEVLSRSERLRA

-1185 SKRERRMVI
+1185 SKRERRMMIV
-1194 ALKARSN
+1194 LKTRSN
-1201 SQTINKRARRMAVI
+1201 TETLNKRARRMAI
-1215 LMKKRIAR
+1215 QLMKKRIAK

-1234 ERLEKIIQNRK
+1234 ERLERVIQSRK
-1245 AVIGRIAMKL
+1245 QLIGRIAMKL

-1279 AF
+1279 AL

>member
-187 DIRKGLGHPVIKES
+187 DIRKGLGHPIIKEQ
-201 FVVNTNVLR
+201 FIVKKDDLR
-210 ERYINEEIFLI
+210 EKYFNGQIFNV
-221 GDKVQDANGVYEIM
+221 GDIVESSDVQYEIVK
-235 DRGTNYVTV
+235 RGSNHLLLKQEDGSLVSKWIQDVTIV
-244 ADSKGDLSKK
+244 
-254 WLNQITESEITEDI
+254 EE
-268 PGGYAPKEVSF
+268 
-279 KGFTT
+279 
-284 KNLHHSADATDAFM
+284 
-298 QTIQRQGDKDPVAV
+298 
-312 LNALKATDTYM
+312 LK
-323 QINDLH
+323 
-329 LAQGGI
+329 
-335 APDQAE
+335 
-341 INTWIAAHDKAKES
+341 
-355 LDRVGEF
+355 
-362 LHHEDYWHM
+362 
-371 HRHELEFLLTNYKET
+371 
-386 GKDDMNEE
+386 MNEE
-394 LSDKTIKVS
+394 LSDKTIKS
-403 DKIKVA
+403 TDKIKVA

-462 IQYDNNLVPI
+462 IQYDNNLVPT

-489 LSSAPTDRTK
+489 LSSAPTNRTK

-515 VDKKDNES
+515 VDNEI
-523 DHDYD
+523 DD
-528 ARMSAHPHSHV
+528 ARTDAHPHSHV
-539 GHAMSAPSDSTNL
+539 GHAMVGPNDSHNL
-552 RRQKVRYR
+552 RHQKVRYR
-560 LGEEVELDESASEL
+560 LGEATDAEKAAKESAKASLAAKQAKEKEALTNKQAKEKEAISEDDDIVTRSDYKVSPSGRKVHKQLRFKSFTNDVKEHVELDESAAEL
-574 DKHIS
+574 NKHIS
-579 TFGKGVKSSAAKQS
+579 TFSSGVKSSAAKQS
-593 TYKRD
+593 TYKKD
-598 NKPIHNMKHVETDAS
+598 GKPIHNMKHVETDS
-613 HQAVFDHLKK
+613 DHQKVFDHLKK

-629 SGHDPKPNEFDMH
+629 GGYDSKPNEFDMH

-676 FTHRGMKEE
+676 FTHRSMKEE

-700 AHRTKAVEAQKKGD
+700 VHRTKAVEAQKAGN

-730 QWHSSK
+730 QWHDSK

-801 VTAASEADALKK
+801 VTAGNEEEAIKK

-824 VHGAEHHSMVKEDA
+824 IHGAEHHSMVKED
-838 DQIDEISQKLAGDY
+838 L
-852 YGAATKKH
+852 
-860 IDKVGVKPNMYDRI
+860 
-874 EKDMGKQRKA
+874 
-884 GVDRALDRVTGAR
+884 
-897 KTNEE
+897 
-902 LVNELSNATLGS
+902 NELSNDTLGS

-926 DKVGD
+926 DKAGD

-942 IKATKKEFVND
+942 IKATKKQFVND
-953 LEKEDV
+953 L
-959 DTSEYTIKKFVG
+959 
-971 GDGKT
+971 
-976 HERKIRPKRI
+976 RKN
-986 TFAASKGGGEPAQGK
+986 
-1001 QKDESYYIDVVNALN
+1001 ESYYTKVVDALN
-1016 EVMTAIDK
+1016 EAMTAIDK
-1024 GEYDFEGQMAR
+1024 GEYDYEGQMAR

-1071 YITTVRDYLQSKQEL
+1071 YITTVRDYLQSKEEL

-1091 AELEKDKDYEDYK
+1091 SDLEKDKDYEDYK
-1104 DPFFEESDEE
+1104 DPFFEENDEE
-1114 ELSDDDM
+1114 EMSDDDM

-1131 EFLDAYDEDEL
+1131 EFLDAYEDGEL
-1142 HIVDLDT
+1142 HIMDLDT
-1149 GEPVEDDEKDIKEE
+1149 GESVEDDEKDIKEE

-1194 ALKARSN
+1194 ALKSRS
-1201 SQTINKRARRMAVI
+1201 STQTLNKRARHMAVI

-1245 AVIGRIAMKL
+1245 AMIGRIAMKL

-1266 LSHTKGGT
+1266 LSHTKGAT

>member
-1 MKNYRQLVKE
+1 
-11 LPSKKVVFA
+11 
-20 FGRFQPPT
+20 
-28 TGHEL
+28 
-33 LVNAVKKLAG
+33 
-43 TTADHVI
+43 
-50 YASKTED
+50 
-57 KKSNPLPVA
+57 
-66 RKVYFL
+66 
-72 KRMFP
+72 MFP

-187 DIRKGLGHPVIKES
+187 DIRKGLGHPIIKEQ
-201 FVVNTNVLR
+201 FIVQKDNLR
-210 ERYINEEIFLI
+210 EKYFNGEIFNVGDIVESSDIQYEIVKRGSNHLLLKQENGSLVSKWIQNVTLVEEI
-221 GDKVQDANGVYEIM
+221 K
-235 DRGTNYVTV
+235 
-244 ADSKGDLSKK
+244 
-254 WLNQITESEITEDI
+254 
-268 PGGYAPKEVSF
+268 
-279 KGFTT
+279 
-284 KNLHHSADATDAFM
+284 
-298 QTIQRQGDKDPVAV
+298 
-312 LNALKATDTYM
+312 
-323 QINDLH
+323 
-329 LAQGGI
+329 
-335 APDQAE
+335 
-341 INTWIAAHDKAKES
+341 
-355 LDRVGEF
+355 
-362 LHHEDYWHM
+362 
-371 HRHELEFLLTNYKET
+371 
-386 GKDDMNEE
+386 MNEE
-394 LSDKTIKVS
+394 LSDKTIKGS

-417 VENAEATSDPTQLV
+417 VENAEVTSDPTQLV

-462 IQYDNNLVPI
+462 IQYDNNLVPT

-508 MIQKEEV
+508 MLQKEAI

-528 ARMSAHPHSHV
+528 ARMTAHPHSHV
-539 GHAMSAPSDSTNL
+539 GHAMSAPADSTNL
-552 RRQKVRYR
+552 RRQKIRYR
-560 LGEEVELDESASEL
+560 LGEEVELDESAADL

-598 NKPIHNMKHVETDAS
+598 NKPIHNMKHVETDAT

-685 VFEEVHIYESFEKAE
+685 VQLDESYEKAE
-700 AHRTKAVEAQKKGD
+700 AHRTKAVDAQKAGN

-749 DKHHEASTNGGKLK
+749 DKHHEASLNGGKLK
-763 TEEVTEEPAMKH
+763 KEEVTEEPAMKH

-801 VTAASEADALKK
+801 VTAGSEEDAIKK

-824 VHGAEHHSMVKEDA
+824 IHGAEHHSMVKED
-838 DQIDEISQKLAGDY
+838 L
-852 YGAATKKH
+852 
-860 IDKVGVKPNMYDRI
+860 
-874 EKDMGKQRKA
+874 
-884 GVDRALDRVTGAR
+884 
-897 KTNEE
+897 
-902 LVNELSNATLGS
+902 NELSNTTLGS

-926 DKVGD
+926 DKAGD

-959 DTSEYTIKKFVG
+959 DTSEYTVKKFVG

-986 TFAASKGGGEPAQGK
+986 TFAASKSGGEPAQGS
-1001 QKDESYYIDVVNALN
+1001 QKDESYYTKVVDALN
-1016 EVMTAIDK
+1016 EAMTAIDK
-1024 GEYDFEGQMAR
+1024 GEYDYEGQMAR
-1035 TQLQTTMRNCK
+1035 TQLQTTLRNCK

-1071 YITTVRDYLQSKQEL
+1071 YITTVRDYLQSKEEL
-1086 GESTK
+1086 V
-1091 AELEKDKDYEDYK
+1091 AEGLQPDT
-1104 DPFFEESDEE
+1104 DPFFDEDADA

-1131 EFLDAYDEDEL
+1131 EFLDAYEDDEL

-1149 GEPVEDDEKDIKEE
+1149 GESVEDGENIKEE

-1185 SKRERRMVI
+1185 SKRERRMAI
-1194 ALKARSN
+1194 ALKSRSN
-1201 SQTINKRARRMAVI
+1201 TQTLNKRARHMAVI

-1234 ERLEKIIQNRK
+1234 ERLDKIIQKRK

>member
-77 KTNFLAASAEV
+77 KTNFVAASAEV

-187 DIRKGLGHPVIKES
+187 DIRKGLGHPIIKEQ
-201 FVVNTNVLR
+201 FIVQKDNLR
-210 ERYINEEIFLI
+210 EKYFNGEIFNVGDIVESSDIQYEIVKRGSNHLLLKQEDGSLVSKWIQDVTLVEEI
-221 GDKVQDANGVYEIM
+221 K
-235 DRGTNYVTV
+235 
-244 ADSKGDLSKK
+244 
-254 WLNQITESEITEDI
+254 
-268 PGGYAPKEVSF
+268 
-279 KGFTT
+279 
-284 KNLHHSADATDAFM
+284 
-298 QTIQRQGDKDPVAV
+298 
-312 LNALKATDTYM
+312 
-323 QINDLH
+323 
-329 LAQGGI
+329 
-335 APDQAE
+335 
-341 INTWIAAHDKAKES
+341 
-355 LDRVGEF
+355 
-362 LHHEDYWHM
+362 
-371 HRHELEFLLTNYKET
+371 
-386 GKDDMNEE
+386 MNEE

-409 RIIANTFG
+409 RIIANTLG
-417 VENAEATSDPTQLV
+417 VDNAEATSDPTQLV
-431 NSGLRKVRGKAF
+431 NAGLRKVRGKAF

-452 KMLELAREVG
+452 KMLELASEVG
-462 IQYDNNLVPI
+462 IKYDNNLVPT
-472 KLKEGTIQ
+472 KLKEGVIQ

-489 LSSAPTDRTK
+489 VSSAPTTSRTK
-499 TVYYKDFKK
+499 TVYYKDFKN
-508 MIQKEEV
+508 MLQKEAI

-523 DHDYD
+523 DQDTEARAKVGPNTEVGAPVD
-528 ARMSAHPHSHV
+528 APTDTS
-539 GHAMSAPSDSTNL
+539 NI
-552 RRQKVRYR
+552 RRQKIKYR
-560 LGEEVELDESASEL
+560 LGEEVELDESAADL

-598 NKPIHNMKHVETDAS
+598 GKPIHNMKHVETDS
-613 HQAVFDHLKK
+613 DHHAVFKHLQK
-623 MGFKKT
+623 MGYKKT
-629 SGHDPKPNEFDMH
+629 SGYDPKPNEFDMH

-659 GVSAHVEKEH
+659 GISAHVEKEH

-685 VFEEVHIYESFEKAE
+685 VQLDESYEKAE
-700 AHRTKAVEAQKKGD
+700 AHRTKAVEAQKAGN

-730 QWHSSK
+730 QWHDSK

-749 DKHHEASTNGGKLK
+749 DKHHEASLNGGKLK

-790 KRKEQVQKFAK
+790 KRKDQMQKFAK
-801 VTAASEADALKK
+801 VTAASMEDAIKK
-813 ASAHFKKAGFK
+813 AEAHFKKSGFK
-824 VHGAEHHSMVKEDA
+824 IHGSEHHSMVKED
-838 DQIDEISQKLAGDY
+838 L
-852 YGAATKKH
+852 
-860 IDKVGVKPNMYDRI
+860 
-874 EKDMGKQRKA
+874 
-884 GVDRALDRVTGAR
+884 
-897 KTNEE
+897 
-902 LVNELSNATLGS
+902 NELSNDTLGS

-953 LEKEDV
+953 L
-959 DTSEYTIKKFVG
+959 KKN
-971 GDGKT
+971 
-976 HERKIRPKRI
+976 
-986 TFAASKGGGEPAQGK
+986 
-1001 QKDESYYIDVVNALN
+1001 ESYYTKVVDALN
-1016 EVMTAIDK
+1016 EAMTAIDK
-1024 GEYDFEGQMAR
+1024 GEYDYEGQMAR
-1035 TQLQTTMRNCK
+1035 TQLQTTLRNCT
-1046 DLIDMVKDDDNMP
+1046 DLIDMIKDDDNMP

-1071 YITTVRDYLQSKQEL
+1071 YITTVRDYLQSKEEL
-1086 GESTK
+1086 GEETK
-1091 AELEKDKDYEDYK
+1091 AELEKDKDYQEPR
-1104 DPFFEESDEE
+1104 DPFFEDHEE
-1114 ELSDDDM
+1114 EMSDADM

-1131 EFLDAYDEDEL
+1131 EFLDAYEDDEL
-1142 HIVDLDT
+1142 HIIDLDT
-1149 GEPVEDDEKDIKEE
+1149 GESVEDDVEHVKEE
-1163 ALMEVLSRFERMRA
+1163 ALMEVLSRFERLRA

-1185 SKRERRMVI
+1185 SKRERRMAI
-1194 ALKARSN
+1194 ALKSRS
-1201 SQTINKRARRMAVI
+1201 STQTLNKRARHMAVI

-1234 ERLEKIIQNRK
+1234 ERLDKIIQKRK
-1245 AVIGRIAMKL
+1245 VMIGRLAMKL

-1274 GSTNN
+1274 GNTNN

>member
-43 TTADHVI
+43 MTADHVI

-77 KTNFLAASAEV
+77 KTNFVAASAEV

-201 FVVNTNVLR
+201 FVVNTNILR

-221 GDKVQDANGVYEIM
+221 GDKVQDAHGVYEIM

-254 WLNQITESEITEDI
+254 WLDQITESEITEDI
-268 PGGYAPKEVSF
+268 QGGYAPKEVSF
-279 KGFTT
+279 KGYTT

-323 QINDLH
+323 KINDLH
-329 LAQGGI
+329 LEQGGI
-335 APDQAE
+335 APDKAE

-371 HRHELEFLLTNYKET
+371 HQHELEGLLTNYKET

-462 IQYDNNLVPI
+462 IQYDNNLVPT

-523 DHDYD
+523 DHDYE

-539 GHAMSAPSDSTNL
+539 GHAMSAPADSTNL

-598 NKPIHNMKHVETDAS
+598 NKPIHNMKHVETDAT

-623 MGFKKT
+623 MGYKKT

-642 HNRDEMTSKSD
+642 HNRDEMTAKSD

-685 VFEEVHIYESFEKAE
+685 FQLDESYEKAE

-730 QWHSSK
+730 QWHDSK

-749 DKHHEASTNGGKLK
+749 DKHHEASLNGGKLK

-801 VTAASEADALKK
+801 VTAGNEEEAIKK

-824 VHGAEHHSMVKEDA
+824 IHGAEHHSMVKED
-838 DQIDEISQKLAGDY
+838 L
-852 YGAATKKH
+852 
-860 IDKVGVKPNMYDRI
+860 
-874 EKDMGKQRKA
+874 
-884 GVDRALDRVTGAR
+884 
-897 KTNEE
+897 
-902 LVNELSNATLGS
+902 NELSNDTLGS

-953 LEKEDV
+953 LKKEDV

-976 HERKIRPKRI
+976 HERKIRPKRV
-986 TFAASKGGGEPAQGK
+986 TFAASKSGGEPAQGK
-1001 QKDESYYIDVVNALN
+1001 QKDESYYAKVVDALN
-1016 EVMTAIDK
+1016 EAMTAIDK
-1024 GEYDFEGQMAR
+1024 GEYDYEGQMAR
-1035 TQLQTTMRNCK
+1035 TQLQTTLRNCK
-1046 DLIDMVKDDDNMP
+1046 DLIDMIKDDDNMP

-1071 YITTVRDYLQSKQEL
+1071 YITTVRDYLQSKEEL
-1086 GESTK
+1086 V
-1091 AELEKDKDYEDYK
+1091 AEGLQPDN
-1104 DPFFEESDEE
+1104 DPFFDEDADT

-1131 EFLDAYDEDEL
+1131 EFLDAYEDGEL

-1185 SKRERRMVI
+1185 SKRERRMAI
-1194 ALKARSN
+1194 ALKSRS
-1201 SQTINKRARRMAVI
+1201 STQTLNKRARHMAVM

-1234 ERLEKIIQNRK
+1234 ERLEKIIQKRK

>member
-187 DIRKGLGHPVIKES
+187 DIRKGLGHPIIKEQ
-201 FVVNTNVLR
+201 FVVQKDDLR
-210 ERYINEEIFLI
+210 EKYFNGEIFNV
-221 GDKVQDANGVYEIM
+221 GDIVESSDVQYEIIK
-235 DRGTNYVTV
+235 RGSNHLLLKQEDGSLVSKWIQDVTIV
-244 ADSKGDLSKK
+244 
-254 WLNQITESEITEDI
+254 EE
-268 PGGYAPKEVSF
+268 
-279 KGFTT
+279 
-284 KNLHHSADATDAFM
+284 
-298 QTIQRQGDKDPVAV
+298 
-312 LNALKATDTYM
+312 LK
-323 QINDLH
+323 
-329 LAQGGI
+329 
-335 APDQAE
+335 
-341 INTWIAAHDKAKES
+341 
-355 LDRVGEF
+355 
-362 LHHEDYWHM
+362 
-371 HRHELEFLLTNYKET
+371 
-386 GKDDMNEE
+386 MNEE
-394 LSDKTIKVS
+394 LSDKTIKGS

-462 IQYDNNLVPI
+462 IQYDNNLVPT

-539 GHAMSAPSDSTNL
+539 GHAMSAPADSTNL

-560 LGEEVELDESASEL
+560 LGEEVELDESAAEL

-598 NKPIHNMKHVETDAS
+598 GKPIHNMKHVETDS
-613 HQAVFDHLKK
+613 DHQKVFDHLKK

-629 SGHDPKPNEFDMH
+629 GGYDPKPNEFDMH

-676 FTHRGMKEE
+676 FTHRSMKEE
-685 VFEEVHIYESFEKAE
+685 FQLDESYEKAE
-700 AHRTKAVEAQKKGD
+700 AHRTKAVEAQKAGD

-824 VHGAEHHSMVKEDA
+824 IHGAEHHSMVKEDA

-902 LVNELSNATLGS
+902 LVNELSNDTLGS

-926 DKVGD
+926 DKAGD

-953 LEKEDV
+953 LRKEDV

-1001 QKDESYYIDVVNALN
+1001 QKDESYYAKIVDALN
-1016 EVMTAIDK
+1016 EAMTAIDK
-1024 GEYDFEGQMAR
+1024 GEYDYEGQMAR

-1104 DPFFEESDEE
+1104 DPFFEESEE
-1114 ELSDDDM
+1114 EEMSDDDM
-1121 DAMINNTQDH
+1121 DAMINSTQDH

-1149 GEPVEDDEKDIKEE
+1149 GEPVEDNEKDIKEE

-1185 SKRERRMVI
+1185 SKRERRMAI

>member
-77 KTNFLAASAEV
+77 KTNFVAASAEV

-187 DIRKGLGHPVIKES
+187 DIRKGMGHPIIKEQLI
-201 FVVNTNVLR
+201 VKKDDLR
-210 ERYINEEIFLI
+210 EKYFNGQIFNV
-221 GDKVQDANGVYEIM
+221 GDIVESSDVQYEIVK
-235 DRGTNYVTV
+235 RGSNHLLLKQEDGSLVSKWIQDVTIV
-244 ADSKGDLSKK
+244 
-254 WLNQITESEITEDI
+254 EE
-268 PGGYAPKEVSF
+268 
-279 KGFTT
+279 
-284 KNLHHSADATDAFM
+284 
-298 QTIQRQGDKDPVAV
+298 
-312 LNALKATDTYM
+312 LK
-323 QINDLH
+323 
-329 LAQGGI
+329 
-335 APDQAE
+335 
-341 INTWIAAHDKAKES
+341 
-355 LDRVGEF
+355 
-362 LHHEDYWHM
+362 
-371 HRHELEFLLTNYKET
+371 
-386 GKDDMNEE
+386 MNEE
-394 LSDKTIKVS
+394 LSDKTIKGS

-462 IQYDNNLVPI
+462 IQYDNNLVPT

-515 VDKKDNES
+515 VENEI
-523 DHDYD
+523 DD
-528 ARMSAHPHSHV
+528 ARTDAHPHSHV
-539 GHAMSAPSDSTNL
+539 GHAMVGPNDSHNL
-552 RRQKVRYR
+552 RHQKVRYR
-560 LGEEVELDESASEL
+560 LGEATDAEKAAKESAKASLAAKQAKEKEALTNKQAKEKEAISEDDDIVTRSDYKLSPSGRKVHKQLRFKSFTNDVKEHVELDESAAEL
-574 DKHIS
+574 NKHIS
-579 TFGKGVKSSAAKQS
+579 TFSSGVKSSAAKQS
-593 TYKRD
+593 TYKKD
-598 NKPIHNMKHVETDAS
+598 GKPIHNMKHVETDAT

-623 MGFKKT
+623 MGYKKI

-642 HNRDEMTSKSD
+642 HNRDEMTAKSD

-700 AHRTKAVEAQKKGD
+700 AHRIKATDAKTKGD

-730 QWHSSK
+730 QWHDSK

-749 DKHHEASTNGGKLK
+749 DKHHEASLNGGKLK

-775 RVAVTVSDPNHTAVS
+775 RVAVTVSDPNHTAVF

-824 VHGAEHHSMVKEDA
+824 IHGAEHHSMVKED
-838 DQIDEISQKLAGDY
+838 L
-852 YGAATKKH
+852 
-860 IDKVGVKPNMYDRI
+860 
-874 EKDMGKQRKA
+874 
-884 GVDRALDRVTGAR
+884 
-897 KTNEE
+897 
-902 LVNELSNATLGS
+902 NELSNDTLGS

-926 DKVGD
+926 DKAGD

-942 IKATKKEFVND
+942 IKATKKQFVND
-953 LEKEDV
+953 L
-959 DTSEYTIKKFVG
+959 
-971 GDGKT
+971 
-976 HERKIRPKRI
+976 RKN
-986 TFAASKGGGEPAQGK
+986 
-1001 QKDESYYIDVVNALN
+1001 ESYYTKVVDALN
-1016 EVMTAIDK
+1016 EAMTAIDK
-1024 GEYDFEGQMAR
+1024 GEYDYEGQMAR

-1071 YITTVRDYLQSKQEL
+1071 YITTVRDYLQSKEEL

-1091 AELEKDKDYEDYK
+1091 SDLEKDKDYEDYK
-1104 DPFFEESDEE
+1104 DPFFEENDEE
-1114 ELSDDDM
+1114 EMSDDDM

-1131 EFLDAYDEDEL
+1131 EFLDAYEDGEL
-1142 HIVDLDT
+1142 HIMDLDT
-1149 GEPVEDDEKDIKEE
+1149 GESVEDDEKDIKEE

-1194 ALKARSN
+1194 ALKSRS
-1201 SQTINKRARRMAVI
+1201 STQTLNKRARHMAVI

-1245 AVIGRIAMKL
+1245 AMIGRIAMKL

>member
-127 EYHFDTIEVVS
+127 EYNFDTIEVVS

-166 NKFKKGLPHT
+166 NKFKRGLPHT

-187 DIRKGLGHPVIKES
+187 DIRKGLGHPIIKEQ
-201 FVVNTNVLR
+201 FIVQTDDLR
-210 ERYINEEIFLI
+210 EKYFNGEIFNV
-221 GDKVQDANGVYEIM
+221 GDIVESSDVQYEIVK
-235 DRGTNYVTV
+235 RGSNHLLLKQEDGSLVSKWIQDVTIV
-244 ADSKGDLSKK
+244 
-254 WLNQITESEITEDI
+254 EE
-268 PGGYAPKEVSF
+268 
-279 KGFTT
+279 
-284 KNLHHSADATDAFM
+284 
-298 QTIQRQGDKDPVAV
+298 
-312 LNALKATDTYM
+312 LK
-323 QINDLH
+323 
-329 LAQGGI
+329 
-335 APDQAE
+335 
-341 INTWIAAHDKAKES
+341 
-355 LDRVGEF
+355 
-362 LHHEDYWHM
+362 
-371 HRHELEFLLTNYKET
+371 
-386 GKDDMNEE
+386 MNEE
-394 LSDKTIKVS
+394 LSDKTIKVT

-462 IQYDNNLVPI
+462 IQYDNNLVPT

-480 PNGTDKIDV
+480 PNKTNEIDV
-489 LSSAPTDRTK
+489 QTSTPTDRTK

-508 MIQKEEV
+508 MIQREEV
-515 VDKKDNES
+515 VDKKDTES

-528 ARMSAHPHSHV
+528 ARMTANPHSYV
-539 GHAMSAPSDSTNL
+539 GHSMSAPTDSNNL
-552 RRQKVRYR
+552 RHQKVRYR
-560 LGEEVELDESASEL
+560 LGEEVSE
-574 DKHIS
+574 K
-579 TFGKGVKSSAAKQS
+579 
-593 TYKRD
+593 
-598 NKPIHNMKHVETDAS
+598 
-613 HQAVFDHLKK
+613 
-623 MGFKKT
+623 
-629 SGHDPKPNEFDMH
+629 
-642 HNRDEMTSKSD
+642 
-653 PVHHSS
+653 
-659 GVSAHVEKEH
+659 
-669 GGKTKVH
+669 
-676 FTHRGMKEE
+676 
-685 VFEEVHIYESFEKAE
+685 
-700 AHRTKAVEAQKKGD
+700 
-714 AEKFHH
+714 
-720 HMSNHYEALS
+720 
-730 QWHSSK
+730 
-736 GRHNMADL
+736 
-744 TSQKA
+744 
-749 DKHHEASTNGGKLK
+749 
-763 TEEVTEEPAMKH
+763 PAMKH
-775 RVAVTVSDPNHTAVS
+775 RVVVTVSDPNHTVVS

-801 VTAASEADALKK
+801 VAAGNEKEAINK
-813 ASAHFKKAGFK
+813 ASAHFKKTGFK
-824 VHGAEHHSMVKEDA
+824 IHGAEHHSMVKED
-838 DQIDEISQKLAGDY
+838 L
-852 YGAATKKH
+852 
-860 IDKVGVKPNMYDRI
+860 
-874 EKDMGKQRKA
+874 
-884 GVDRALDRVTGAR
+884 
-897 KTNEE
+897 
-902 LVNELSNATLGS
+902 NELSNDTLGS
-914 YKKKAGAEASAA
+914 YKKKAGVEASAA

-953 LEKEDV
+953 L
-959 DTSEYTIKKFVG
+959 
-971 GDGKT
+971 
-976 HERKIRPKRI
+976 RKN
-986 TFAASKGGGEPAQGK
+986 
-1001 QKDESYYIDVVNALN
+1001 ESYYVGVIDDLTEA
-1016 EVMTAIDK
+1016 MIAIDK

-1035 TQLQTTMRNCK
+1035 TQLQTTLRNCK
-1046 DLIDMVKDDDNMP
+1046 DLIAMVKDDDNMP

-1071 YITTVRDYLQSKQEL
+1071 YITTVRDYLQSKEEL
-1086 GESTK
+1086 VAES
-1091 AELEKDKDYEDYK
+1091 LQPDNDPVFDKDADT
-1104 DPFFEESDEE
+1104 

-1131 EFLDAYDEDEL
+1131 EFLDAYDEEEL
-1142 HIVDLDT
+1142 HIIDLDT
-1149 GEPVEDDEKDIKEE
+1149 GEPVEDTKKDIKEE
-1163 ALMEVLSRFERMRA
+1163 TLIEVLSRFERMRA
-1177 KMRFAKTK
+1177 KMRFAKTQ
-1185 SKRERRMVI
+1185 SKRNRRMAI
-1194 ALKARSN
+1194 TLKTRSN

-1215 LMKKRIAR
+1215 LMKKRIAK
-1223 KPLSQLSIGEK
+1223 KPLSQLSLGEK
-1234 ERLEKIIQNRK
+1234 ERLEKIIQKRK

-1266 LSHTKGGT
+1266 LSHTKGAT